1 MDRVVTPMPSPPLS
15 NLGRPAS
22 RRLRRA
28 GRRLRRALAGVVGLA
43 GPPVRAAAF
52 WSAVALPFLNVA
64 LLANGLSTTAETTA
78 FVALLAVNV
87 VALYVGQSYH
97 RR

>member
-1 MDRVVTPMPSPPLS
+1 MTSPPLS

-28 GRRLRRALAGVVGLA
+28 GRRLRRGLTALAGFVG
-43 GPPVRAAAF
+43 PSVRAAAF

-64 LLANGLSTTAETTA
+64 LLANGLSTAAETTA
-78 FVALLAVNV
+78 FVALLVANV
-87 VALYVGQSYH
+87 LALYVGQPH
-97 RR
+97 RRR

>member
-1 MDRVVTPMPSPPLS
+1 MPSPPLPS
-15 NLGRPAS
+15 FGRPAS

-28 GRRLRRALAGVVGLA
+28 GRRLRRTLAGLVGLA
-43 GPPVRAAAF
+43 GRPVRAAAF

-64 LLANGLSTTAETTA
+64 LLANGLSTAAETTA
-78 FVALLAVNV
+78 FLALLVANL
-87 VALYVGQSYH
+87 VALYVGQPYH

>member
-1 MDRVVTPMPSPPLS
+1 MTSPPLS
-15 NLGRPAS
+15 GLGRPAS
-22 RRLRRA
+22 RRLRRV
-28 GRRLRRALAGVVGLA
+28 GRRLRRTLAVAAGLV

-64 LLANGLSTTAETTA
+64 LLANGLSTAAETTA
-78 FVALLAVNV
+78 FLALLVANV
-87 VALYVGQSYH
+87 VALYVGQPYH